1 MYLCVDSYLCTLA
14 LHLLAVPFR
23 PCRAGMALEYAA
35 YFMPRRSLVCEEVLE
50 REGVKGDIQVAEY
63 PLDFIPFD
71 SDVLSLE
78 MEAAF
83 KVGRDVQAMS
93 NTLIT
98 TNATATA
105 GVGTQTA
112 GVLTACCG
120 SLPPALHPT
129 PGLCAAGRAAAS
141 QHICDAIS
149 TADIFRAGIALWPA
163 LQTTSIFH
171 QLLLLCGTM
180 LAPLA

>member
-1 MYLCVDSYLCTLA
+1 
-14 LHLLAVPFR
+14 
-23 PCRAGMALEYAA
+23 MALEYAA

-83 KVGRDVQAMS
+83 KVGRDVQAIS
-93 NTLIT
+93 NTLINA
-98 TNATATA
+98 NATATA
-105 GVGTQTA
+105 GAGTQTA

-129 PGLCAAGRAAAS
+129 PGLYATGRAAAAQYTCS
-141 QHICDAIS
+141 AIS
-149 TADIFRAGIALWPA
+149 KANIFGACIALWPA
-163 LQTTSIFH
+163 LLTTSIFH
-171 QLLLLCGTM
+171 QLLLLFGTM
-180 LAPLA
+180 VAPLA